1 MLWHAIPNGC
11 GSWLP
16 EDKKANKMKKKG
28 KRGRKGE
35 KGLKEEKKC
44 KREPQNIYIY
54 IYKQYQKF

>member
-28 KRGRKGE
+28 EGKAKRG
-35 KGLKEEKKC
+35 
-44 KREPQNIYIY
+44 
-54 IYKQYQKF
+54 